1 MKVKGENY
9 SFATRHAHFYSH
21 YMIESHYLQLYIS
34 TCISHN
40 HIGGNS
46 VVYQWLYV
54 VLGG

>member
-21 YMIESHYLQLYIS
+21 YMIESHYLQLYIPA
-34 TCISHN
+34 CISHN

-46 VVYQWLYV
+46 VVYQ
-54 VLGG
+54 